1 MSKWNPVR
9 YRSTIHGEDGEIRLA
24 ADGLWTHPDDPS
36 LDPSP
41 LVDADGRQLGPDP
54 VRYTP
59 GNSPERAET
68 YLTEAD
74 ATEKE
79 GVTALCENMGLKPRH
94 RTRVVR
100 LLALMYWR
108 GQCSP
113 TTYGRRSAIMSG
125 GAVSDSRAP
134 APPRFIAQDL
144 GGVSQEWL
152 YIASL

>member
-108 GQCSP
+108 GLFTDHVWEDDLPSRP
-113 TTYGRRSAIMSG
+113 AGRFLTVGRRRRPGSSHRI
-125 GAVSDSRAP
+125 
-134 APPRFIAQDL
+134 
-144 GGVSQEWL
+144 
-152 YIASL
+152 